1 MALVKCPS
9 TFQLRRSAKSVGVAF
24 GLRHFTCKS
33 SHEVALLQRPCA
45 FRLRRIEQSVLS
57 CVLPIIALHVQ
68 TIRRIRGRDLFHILA
83 LPKHSMHSRWDP
95 RGPAHVSILFLS
107 IDLLAVSHVHPC
119 PCHDP
124 CSCLL
129 HTSPML
135 LCDAVAH
142 ALSSIVFTSEA
153 FDGSR
158 AGITVLSCFVSSVL
172 PCVPYFLCIPSRCLV
187 SCIRVSNLCDCA
199 RCRAK
204 PSGAFEASEAVVFRL
219 SCLVFVYLALS
230 KVLPK
235 RPLRSDFEAALHS
248 RCMFGSS
255 SVLLGLSRS

>member
-1 MALVKCPS
+1 MCVSTAQDRTKC
-9 TFQLRRSAKSVGVAF
+9 L
-24 GLRHFTCKS
+24 
-33 SHEVALLQRPCA
+33 
-45 FRLRRIEQSVLS
+45 VLS

-68 TIRRIRGRDLFHILA
+68 TIRCIRGRDLFHILA

-142 ALSSIVFTSEA
+142 ALSSTVFTSEA
-153 FDGSR
+153 FDASR
-158 AGITVLSCFVSSVL
+158 AGITVLSCLVSSVL
-172 PCVPYFLCIPSRCLV
+172 PGVPYFLCIHSRCLV
-187 SCIRVSNLCDCA
+187 S
-199 RCRAK
+199 
-204 PSGAFEASEAVVFRL
+204 
-219 SCLVFVYLALS
+219 
-230 KVLPK
+230 
-235 RPLRSDFEAALHS
+235 
-248 RCMFGSS
+248 
-255 SVLLGLSRS
+255 